1 MKTRILS
8 KLFIFL
14 MTTAVTAAGSS
25 YGYSEAE
32 QSIQSTV
39 QPAVAIEKLSS
50 SVESGT
56 VTPQTGVHTG
66 LKSVFSIKTNGN
78 DDDYDF
84 IINSK
89 ITTEEGDVSAYGQN
103 GSILFGHTLA
113 LPTQSAIENAKIGGS
128 NNKNVIA
135 YPVSAVITDP
145 MTVSFQNNYGVYGDC
160 YVVKV
165 NSAMDGTVTHTVNP
179 NPVSGTYSVTQ
190 DQAGT
195 YKSTVYFTAV
205 SK

>member
-8 KLFIFL
+8 KLSIFL
-14 MTTAVTAAGSS
+14 MTAAIAAGSS

-32 QSIQSTV
+32 QSIQTTV

-50 SVESGT
+50 SIENGT
-56 VTPQTGVHTG
+56 VNPQTGVHTG
-66 LKSVFSIKTNGN
+66 LKSVFSLKTNGN

-84 IINSK
+84 IINSRI
-89 ITTEEGDVSAYGQN
+89 ITEDGEVSAYGQN
-103 GSILFGHTLA
+103 GSILFAHTLA
-113 LPTQSAIENAKIGGS
+113 LPSQSAIEDAKIGGN

-135 YPVSAVITDP
+135 YPVSAVVTTP
-145 MTVSFQNNYGVYGDC
+145 MEVNYQSNFSNYGDC

-165 NSAMDGTVTHTVNP
+165 NSATDGTVTHTVNP
-179 NPVSGTYSVTQ
+179 NPVSGTYNITQ